1 MVLKALPDQ
10 VLLASL
16 ETSLSNL
23 RQRWPR
29 QWPGLP
35 LVFERCWQQLG
46 HSPECLGRGTV
57 AMIALGQRITQ
68 HIETDGQRRAA
79 LGAEPAYHNR
89 LHMAD
94 ALVCMTY
101 LLLALRQLQLTST
114 RSARYEALMLVTMAG
129 HDFLHPG
136 GRNAYPG
143 QLENLSIQALAPVLA
158 ASKVLPADRALMR
171 ACILA
176 TDPECV
182 PAQHRAAASRRFDLT
197 DPVWQSVLA
206 QEADIMASALSQTQG
221 DLTQA
226 LSREWALSTPAGVAQ
241 ALLTA
246 QGRLGFLQHA
256 ALFTSPAAHHLG
268 MAQVRAAQIQTLQER
283 LAKSQD

>member
-136 GRNAYPG
+136 GRNAHPG
-143 QLENLSIQALAPVLA
+143 QLENLSIQALI
-158 ASKVLPADRALMR
+158 R

>member
-16 ETSLSNL
+16 ETSLANL

-46 HSPECLGRGTV
+46 HSQEHLGRDTEALV
-57 AMIALGQRITQ
+57 ALGQRITQ
-68 HIETDGQRRAA
+68 YIETDGQRRDA

-94 ALVCMTY
+94 ALVCMTF
-101 LLLALRQLQLTST
+101 LLLALRRLKLTST
-114 RSARYEALMLVTMAG
+114 RSARQEALMLVTMAG

-136 GRNAYPG
+136 GRNTYPG
-143 QLENLSIQALAPVLA
+143 QLENLSVNALAPVLA
-158 ASKVLPADRALMR
+158 ASKVSAVDGAQMR

-182 PAQHRAAASRRFDLT
+182 PAQHRAAASLRFDLA
-197 DPVWQSVLA
+197 DPIWQSVLA
-206 QEADIMASALSQTQG
+206 QEADIMASALPLTQA

-226 LSREWALSTPAGVAQ
+226 LSREWAPSTPAGVAQ

-268 MAQVRAAQIQTLQER
+268 MAQVRARQIRALQER
-283 LAKSQD
+283 LAQAQG